1 MCIEQYSSPRQK
13 APLHS
18 SGDASRVDGV
28 ATDRQRA
35 FRRVNT
41 PRSVRYWRRMA
52 DDDPLDDAER
62 RWLRLVDARPDLAA
76 AVDLQRVLVTRSV
89 ELLAQTRLIVR
100 GASAAPADL
109 LDRLARQR
117 VPVLDL
123 AVDLDVDRVLP
134 FLLGFCDD
142 FASGGAGDPAR
153 RVRAVL
159 ERGEIEPGSLLR
171 ASLARRQEAIR
182 QRANHVG
189 VAPDLVWLVAE
200 LAVGPVAWR
209 LQHEALVSDASAPL
223 AVRDALRDW
232 SRGECPAC
240 GSWPALAE
248 VRDGRRHARCSFC
261 GADWLPRAEACVYCS
276 AAGETFLAAAA
287 DQPATGRHIEFCRA
301 CGGYL
306 KRIELPA
313 ATTFAI
319 LPVLD
324 LETSDLDVLAVGRGY
339 ARPSMRPVA
348 EPEAPCPEEA

>member
-1 MCIEQYSSPRQK
+1 
-13 APLHS
+13 
-18 SGDASRVDGV
+18 
-28 ATDRQRA
+28 
-35 FRRVNT
+35 
-41 PRSVRYWRRMA
+41 MA
-52 DDDPLDDAER
+52 DPDPLDDAER
-62 RWLRLVDARPDLAA
+62 RWLRLADARPDLGA

-89 ELLAQTRLIVR
+89 ELMAEAAVIIH

-109 LDRLARQR
+109 LERLERQR
-117 VPVLDL
+117 APVLDL
-123 AVDLDVDRVLP
+123 AVDLDVDRLLP

-142 FASGGAGDPAR
+142 FIAGGAGDPAR
-153 RVRAVL
+153 RVRAAI
-159 ERGEIEPGSLLR
+159 EGGDFEPGSLLR

-200 LAVGPVAWR
+200 LAVGPVAHR
-209 LQHEALVSDASAPL
+209 LHHEALVSTASAPA
-223 AVRDALRDW
+223 AVRDALRGW

-248 VRDGRRHARCSFC
+248 ARDGARHARCSFC
-261 GADWLPRAEACVYCS
+261 GADWLPRSGACVYC
-276 AAGETFLAAAA
+276 AASGAAFLTAAA
-287 DQPATGRHIEFCRA
+287 DGGRRIEFCRS

-306 KRIELPA
+306 KQVGVPE
-313 ATTFAI
+313 ATAFAI

-348 EPEAPCPEEA
+348 EPETPCP